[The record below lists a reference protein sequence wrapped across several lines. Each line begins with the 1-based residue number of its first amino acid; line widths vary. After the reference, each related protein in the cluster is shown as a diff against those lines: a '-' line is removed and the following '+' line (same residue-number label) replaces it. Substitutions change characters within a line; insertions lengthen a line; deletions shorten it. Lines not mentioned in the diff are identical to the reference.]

1 MKLKFTPF
9 LIFQS
14 SLGLG
19 TIGILSGVIV
29 GGTVGIIAGT
39 FGVGL
44 LLLAGYACLVADSP
58 ERERL
63 IFDLHLTPSM
73 LTAREAKTLSL
84 WQARAEGIRHPDDNK
99 AISGRFGYNGIAVN
113 FKTPDN

>member
-1 MKLKFTPF
+1 MKLKLTPF

-84 WQARAEGIRHPDDNK
+84 WQARAEGIHDNK